1 MAGSIKINVINE
13 IKNGL
18 EMIETEK
25 NYNEI
30 IKKNN
35 DILLWRQGETRVAFA
50 SVAQSVEQR
59 IRNAQVMGSSPI
71 GSSTKKG

>member
-1 MAGSIKINVINE
+1 MTGSIKINVINE

-18 EMIETEK
+18 EMIENEK

-35 DILLWRQGETRVAFA
+35 DEIIDFA
-50 SVAQSVEQR
+50 EKR
-59 IRNAQVMGSSPI
+59 IRRSR
-71 GSSTKKG
+71 K

>member
-1 MAGSIKINVINE
+1 MIILYLLIMIHLMKNLKKTICYMAGSIKINVINE

-35 DILLWRQGETRVAFA
+35 DEIIDFA
-50 SVAQSVEQR
+50 EKR
-59 IRNAQVMGSSPI
+59 IRRSR
-71 GSSTKKG
+71 K

>member
-35 DILLWRQGETRVAFA
+35 DEIIDFTKK
-50 SVAQSVEQR
+50 R
-59 IRNAQVMGSSPI
+59 IRRSR
-71 GSSTKKG
+71 K